1 MSTYHR
7 GRWLVVL
14 IAGVLAAGLVSGA
27 FAYRTLQAKHT
38 AVVLHEVSKDANVLQ
53 HKTNTIVYEACLSDT
68 QAEASANL
76 VVQQLRRVI
85 LSQAVIA
92 SRLGYHALA
101 LRDVRIASQLPKFP
115 PLPDC
120 GDRP

>member
-1 MSTYHR
+1 VPAYHR
-7 GRWLVVL
+7 KRWILVLV
-14 IAGVLAAGLVSGA
+14 AGVLAAGLVAGA
-27 FAYRTLQAKHT
+27 FVDRSWHGQQTTDHLVTEAQR
-38 AVVLHEVSKDANVLQ
+38 LQ

-68 QAEASANL
+68 DAERKANM

-101 LRDVRIASQLPKFP
+101 LRDTRIASQLPVFP
-115 PLPDC
+115 PLPPC